1 LGKLVLARFAFSITF
16 AAFALVAPFQVS
28 WAKTVTGPVEVIDG
42 DTFRFPGGL
51 KVRLY
56 GLDTLEK
63 NQRCQVGSSC
73 VPCGQ
78 QSKAEAISIVGKHDV
93 SCKLTGQK
101 TYDREVGICTVE
113 GKDYTAA
120 MIDAGWGLAYR
131 QYLPKKGKGHE
142 YVLAEE
148 RAKAAGVGIWG
159 MTFIP
164 PADWRNHKMRLQC
177 ERK

>member
-1 LGKLVLARFAFSITF
+1 MELSRPKQLLAIAWIVG
-16 AAFALVAPFQVS
+16 ALVVPFHVT

-63 NQRCQVGSSC
+63 NQRCQVGPTC

-78 QSKAEAISIVGKHDV
+78 QSKAEAITIIGKHSV
-93 SCKLTGQK
+93 SCQLTGQK
-101 TYDREVGICTVE
+101 TFDREVGICSVD
-113 GKDYTAA
+113 GKDYTAT
-120 MIDAGWGLAYR
+120 MISAGWGLAYR

-159 MTFIP
+159 MTFIQ
-164 PADWRNHKMRLQC
+164 PADWRNRKMRLQC
-177 ERK
+177 ER